1 MVKQHIFQDGLL
13 GFYLVEI
20 YESGRVVLKIKENG
34 WSDIW
39 SLPVDEVT
47 KEYL

>member
-1 MVKQHIFQDGLL
+1 MQQHIFQDGLL

-20 YESGRVVLKIKENG
+20 NESGKVTLKIKEKG

-39 SLPVDEVT
+39 SLPVEEVT
-47 KEYL
+47 KDYS